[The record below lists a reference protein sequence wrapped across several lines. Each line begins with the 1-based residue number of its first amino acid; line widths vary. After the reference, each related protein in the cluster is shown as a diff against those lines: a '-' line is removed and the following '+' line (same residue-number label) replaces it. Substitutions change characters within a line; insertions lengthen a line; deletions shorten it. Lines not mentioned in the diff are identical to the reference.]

1 MVIMSN
7 DSSEECDW
15 EPGEDL
21 TVKAFKE
28 IVDKYQDEIGCDGK
42 GFGGHTFKSSVEFIV
57 KRKDGKDQSLKL
69 VKTEPYRLIGCGC
82 WGGIYFYLEEEGE
95 EY

>member
-1 MVIMSN
+1 MSN
-7 DSSEECDW
+7 DSSEECDR

-42 GFGGHTFKSSVEFIV
+42 GFGSHTFKSSVEFII
-57 KRKDGKDQSLKL
+57 KKKNGNFQSLKL
-69 VKTEPYRLIGCGC
+69 IGSEPYQLIGCGC
-82 WGGIYFYLEEEGE
+82 CGGIYFYFEEDGE

>member
-1 MVIMSN
+1 MSN
-7 DSSEECDW
+7 DKSEECDW
-15 EPGEDL
+15 ESGERL

-42 GFGGHTFKSSVEFIV
+42 GFGGHQFPTSVDFILV
-57 KRKDGKDQSLKL
+57 KKDGNHQKLKL
-69 VKTEPYRLIGCGC
+69 VEHEPYMLMGCGC
-82 WGGIYFYLEEEGE
+82 WGGIDFYLEEDGN